1 MIKPFALTLA
11 LCSFGNL
18 TALADEKAPQSVHEI
33 TVRDIDGKEVALSK
47 YKGKALLIVNVA
59 SQCGVT
65 DQYTNLQNL
74 HRQFEDKG
82 LVVMAFPAN
91 DFGGQE
97 PGTNAEIK
105 KFCTANYGVEFPIF
119 AKSSAA
125 GDDQAPIFQ
134 YLTTAKNPDRD
145 GRIGWNFEK
154 FLISHDGKV
163 VARYR
168 SKVKPDDPQV
178 VKAIDAELA
187 KAKKKKDK
195 E

>member
-1 MIKPFALTLA
+1 MTKTTTLSLLLCALGTITAFA
-11 LCSFGNL
+11 
-18 TALADEKAPQSVHEI
+18 DKAPDSVHDI
-33 TVRDIDGKEVALSK
+33 TVKDIEGNEVALSK

-74 HRQFEDKG
+74 HRQYQDKG
-82 LVVMAFPAN
+82 LVIMAFPAN

-119 AKSSAA
+119 AKSAAA

-154 FLISHDGKV
+154 FLVGKDGKLLRRFDSNANPEDPEV
-163 VARYR
+163 VE
-168 SKVKPDDPQV
+168 
-178 VKAIDAELA
+178 AIEAAL
-187 KAKKKKDK
+187 K
-195 E
+195 